1 MAHLG
6 DSPLPHPHPID
17 YREYRQVRPLDV
29 KHPPEPIAPTPWA
42 SQEGRFALTPAVSGD
57 NVPVTPLQLLL
68 IEDSEDDAALVL
80 RELSRSGFAVAPE
93 RVETPEALTAALER
107 QHWDVAIADY
117 TMPRFNGTAA
127 LTLVRKYD
135 SEMPFIFVSGTI
147 GDDAAV
153 TAMRTG
159 AHDYIMK
166 GNLKRLA
173 PAVERELRDA
183 VGRRAQKRAEA
194 RLAHLAYHDALT
206 DLPNR
211 VLLNDRIQQ
220 AVLVADRNHEQLAV
234 MVLDL
239 DGFKAINDSLGHYA
253 GDRVLQEVASR
264 LRSTLRDADTVARLG
279 GDEFALV
286 LPRTERVG
294 AALTA
299 SKLLRQLSR
308 PLTVDGRPFAISG
321 SIGIA
326 RFPDHGS
333 NPEDLLRNAD
343 IAMYV
348 AKSGGLGYAEYEP
361 DRDRHTHGR
370 LHLMTELREAIERG
384 QFSLDYQPIVDL
396 RSGQVVSVEALAR
409 WDHPLHGRRPP
420 ADFIEFA
427 EQTWLIEPLTTLLVE
442 KALTEWTS
450 ADSPPSF
457 PVAVNLS
464 PRTVYDVDLPDRVG
478 DLLRAHGAPASAL
491 AFEITENV
499 LMSDASRV
507 ARCLS
512 RLHEM
517 GIALIIDDFGVGYS
531 SLSYLRQLPVSQLKI
546 DRSFAHGLAVG
557 DDAIVRFTIE
567 LAHNLGLSVVAEG
580 VESAAAIARLCQL
593 GCDAAQGSYIAAP
606 APASEIRR
614 WIERRQTPDPA

>member
-1 MAHLG
+1 MVSQAG
-6 DSPLPHPHPID
+6 QA
-17 YREYRQVRPLDV
+17 YVV
-29 KHPPEPIAPTPWA
+29 KHTPEPIQLPDWA
-42 SQEGRFALTPAVSGD
+42 SAQGEPPLSSLGCDPSQ
-57 NVPVTPLQLLL
+57 VPPLQLLL
-68 IEDSEDDAALVL
+68 IEDSEDDAALVV
-80 RELSRSGFAVAPE
+80 RELSRSGFVVAPE
-93 RVETPEALTAALER
+93 RVETPEALAAALER
-107 QHWDVAIADY
+107 QRWDVAIADY
-117 TMPRFNGTAA
+117 TMPRFSGPAA
-127 LTLVRKYD
+127 LTLLRKYD

-183 VGRRAQKRAEA
+183 VGRRARKRAEA
-194 RLAHLAYHDALT
+194 RLAHLAYYDALT

-211 VLLNDRIQQ
+211 VLLNDRIRQ
-220 AVLVADRNHEQLAV
+220 AILTGDRNHEQVAL

-264 LRSTLRDADTVARLG
+264 LRSTLRDVDTVARLG

-286 LPRTERVG
+286 LPRTARVG
-294 AALTA
+294 AALAA
-299 SKLLRQLSR
+299 SKLLRQLSH
-308 PLTVDGRPFAISG
+308 PLTIEGRPASVGG

-326 RFPDHGS
+326 RFPEHGS
-333 NPEDLLRNAD
+333 NPEVLLQNAD

-361 DRDRHTHGR
+361 DRDRRTHGR
-370 LHLMTELREAIERG
+370 YRLMTELREGIERG
-384 QFSLDYQPIVDL
+384 QFSLDYQPIVDV
-396 RSGQVVSVEALAR
+396 RSGQVISVEALAR
-409 WDHPLHGRRPP
+409 WDHPVHGRRLPV
-420 ADFIEFA
+420 DFIEFA

-442 KALTEWTS
+442 KALTEWAATDIS
-450 ADSPPSF
+450 QYVR
-457 PVAVNLS
+457 VAVNLS
-464 PRTVYDVDLPDRVG
+464 PRTVYDVDLPDRIA
-478 DLLRAHGAPASAL
+478 DLLRVHRAPASVL

-517 GIALIIDDFGVGYS
+517 GIDLVIDDFGVGYS
-531 SLSYLRQLPVSQLKI
+531 SLSYLRQLPVTQLKI
-546 DRSFAHGLAVG
+546 DRSFANGLVVG
-557 DDAIVRFTIE
+557 DDAIVRFTID
-567 LAHNLGLSVVAEG
+567 LAHNLGLRVVAEG
-580 VESAAAIARLCQL
+580 VESEAVYNRLRQL
-593 GCDAAQGSYIAAP
+593 GCDAAQGSFIAAP
-606 APASEIRR
+606 APVSEVLR
-614 WIERRQTPDPA
+614 WIARRDASGLS